1 MCIRDREYTDEY
13 SYIKSISD
21 NLNSLLKSYEKE
33 STYIN
38 ENRDNLDS
46 TKYKAILLSLIHIL
60 EIHYLKQKLM

>member
-1 MCIRDREYTDEY
+1 MTKLEIPVLSLEYTDEY

-46 TKYKAILLSLIHIL
+46 TKYKAILSEEKIL
-60 EIHYLKQKLM
+60 